1 MTKLNS
7 FVLLN
12 KNAEK
17 WLQMVCTTPTGVI
30 FLHFGRDCIGAQY
43 IAFRRFIGRR
53 MAAHSYME
61 PGLDESTP
69 LGGRR
74 TKI

>member
-1 MTKLNS
+1 
-7 FVLLN
+7 
-12 KNAEK
+12 
-17 WLQMVCTTPTGVI
+17 MVCTTPTGVI
-30 FLHFGRDCIGAQY
+30 FSLSGRDGTGAQY
-43 IAFRRFIGRR
+43 VAFRRVIGWR

-74 TKI
+74 TNK